1 MVNFN
6 VIASG
11 SSGNSYFIETDNSYV
26 FIDVGVS
33 CKRIER
39 EFNENEK
46 NKDIYLFITHEHID
60 HVKGFKT
67 FNKKYKPNVFL
78 TEGTAIAMTSK
89 GYEMDKSYIV
99 DPDLTYEFDSFKV
112 SPFAINH
119 DASQPVGYKFHFGEK
134 AIIFATDLG
143 VVDDNVLENLKYTET
158 VVLEFNYEDSLIK
171 NGNYPEYLKKR
182 ICSIKGHLSNKDALN
197 AVSKIANEG
206 IKNLFLAHI
215 SENNNTY
222 ELVEKYSTM
231 IKEHYNIDTT
241 CLKQNTPI
249 KEINLF

>member
-1 MVNFN
+1 MINFN

-26 FIDVGVS
+26 FVDVGVS

-39 EFNENEK
+39 EFNNKK

-78 TEGTAIAMTSK
+78 TEGTADAMTSK
-89 GYEMDKSYIV
+89 GYEMDKCYII
-99 DPDLTYEFDSFKV
+99 DPDLTYDVDGFEV
-112 SPFAINH
+112 SPFSIHH
-119 DASQPVGYKFHFGEK
+119 DASQPVGYKFNFGERTVT
-134 AIIFATDLG
+134 FATDLG
-143 VVDDNVLENLKYTET
+143 IVDNNVLENLKDTET
-158 VVLEFNYEDSLIK
+158 LVLEFNYEDSLIK

-197 AVSKIANEG
+197 TVSKIANDK
-206 IKNLFLAHI
+206 IQNLFLAHI

-222 ELVEKYSTM
+222 TLVEKYSAM
-231 IKEHYNIDTT
+231 INEYYDINTI
-241 CLKQNTPI
+241 CLRQNTPI